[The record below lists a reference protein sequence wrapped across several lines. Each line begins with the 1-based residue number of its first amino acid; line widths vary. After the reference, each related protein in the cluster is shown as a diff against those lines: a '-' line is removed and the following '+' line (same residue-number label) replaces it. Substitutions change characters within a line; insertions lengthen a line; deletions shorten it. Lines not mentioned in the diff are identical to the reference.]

1 MAATCA
7 PASEPERPAAAPG
20 PRPDW
25 AASLTIAL
33 VAALALATA
42 WALPWWVM
50 KARAPQYGQRTLV
63 VQVSPRTVEGDVKE
77 LDTLGHYV
85 GIRPLA
91 ALARIERTLAPIG
104 MLGAIAGL
112 LVTPWLR
119 GRALRL
125 LAVLPALFMPL
136 FLLVDLNLWMHKAV
150 NDRDPN
156 ASLNLTV
163 STIDPKILGEYDV
176 GQFKVAAELGGGF
189 YLAATGALLG
199 LGLVFATPLGFR
211 RRPGVAV
218 AAVAAAALAGMAP
231 PPAGGA
237 ELAVGEAAYPTIA
250 AAIAAAHEGDTV
262 VVPAGVHREHVTIDR
277 GLRLVGQAGA
287 VVDGG
292 GEGTVLRITAPG
304 VEVRGLTVRGSG
316 AGYTTEDA
324 GIRIDHAPD
333 ARVVATRVEDAL
345 FGIFV
350 VQGDR
355 CLVEGSTIVGKDL
368 PHVRRGDGI
377 RLWYS
382 TGCRLHSNRVERSR
396 DVVIWYSSGTVVE
409 DNVVRTSRYG
419 LHYMYSNDNVFRHN
433 RFEDN
438 QVGAAVMY
446 SRGIELSENAFSFSN
461 GPSAYGLLLK
471 DADDVLITGN
481 RFVHNATGL
490 FFDGAPQSRD
500 GRVDVR
506 GNLIARGEVGVA
518 LQPLSQRIRFWENAF
533 VGNRVQVQV
542 LGTGTAEHN
551 VWAVDGRGNHWDDA
565 VVYDRE
571 GDGVSDIAYRAE
583 STYEALA
590 DRRPALGFFDGTP
603 AAEAIDTAARL
614 FPIFA
619 PRPKLVDPHPLVHR
633 HAAWAERE
641 DQGRRDWRMAAAGT
655 MLLALAVAAG
665 LGARRV
671 LA

>member
-1 MAATCA
+1 MTTAATSTRVPA
-7 PASEPERPAAAPG
+7 PESHPAPGAAPDV
-20 PRPDW
+20 P
-25 AASLTIAL
+25 ASLTIVL
-33 VAALALATA
+33 VAALALGVA
-42 WALPWWVM
+42 WTLPWWIM
-50 KARAPQYGQRTLV
+50 NARAPQYGQRTLV

-91 ALARIERTLAPIG
+91 ALARIERMLAPLGTI
-104 MLGAIAGL
+104 GAIAGL
-112 LVTPWLR
+112 LLAPWLR

-163 STIDPKILGEYDV
+163 SRIDPKILGAYDV
-176 GQFKVAAELGGGF
+176 GQFKVDAELGGGF
-189 YLAATGALLG
+189 YLASVGALLG
-199 LGLVFATPLGFR
+199 LGLVFATPLTLR
-211 RRPGVAV
+211 RRKHPVVAALGVAALV
-218 AAVAAAALAGMAP
+218 GLVPSPAAAAELVAGTTIAAAVAAAG
-231 PPAGGA
+231 
-237 ELAVGEAAYPTIA
+237 
-250 AAIAAAHEGDTV
+250 EGDTV
-262 VVPAGVHREHVTIDR
+262 LVPAGVHREHVTIDR
-277 GLRLVGQAGA
+277 PLRLVGQPGA
-287 VVDGG
+287 ILDGG
-292 GEGTVLRITAPG
+292 GEGTVLRIVAPG
-304 VEVRGLTVRGSG
+304 VEVRGLTIRGSG

-324 GIRIDHAPD
+324 GIRIEHAPG
-333 ARVVATRVEDAL
+333 ARVIDTRIEDAL
-345 FGIFV
+345 FGVFV
-350 VQGDR
+350 VQSDG

-382 TGCRLHSNRVERSR
+382 TGCRLHANRVERSR
-396 DVVIWYSSGTVVE
+396 DVIIWYSSGTVVE

-438 QVGAAVMY
+438 QVGAAIMY
-446 SRGIELSENAFSFSN
+446 SRGIELSENAFSFSD

-471 DADDVLITGN
+471 DADDVFITGN

-500 GRVDVR
+500 GRVEVR
-506 GNLIARGEVGVA
+506 GNLIARGEIGVA

-533 VGNRVQVQV
+533 VGNRVHVQV
-542 LGTGTAEHN
+542 VGTGTAEHN
-551 VWAVDGRGNHWDDA
+551 EWAVDGRGNHWSDA
-565 VVYDRE
+565 VVYDRD
-571 GDGVSDIAYRAE
+571 GDGVSDIPYRVE

-590 DRRPALGFFDGTP
+590 DRRPVLGFFDGTP

-619 PRPKLVDPHPLVHR
+619 PRPKLEDPHPLVRPHYTGWTESR
-633 HAAWAERE
+633 DAAP
-641 DQGRRDWRMAAAGT
+641 GGWRMAAAGVT
-655 MLLALAVAAG
+655 LLAIAAAGG